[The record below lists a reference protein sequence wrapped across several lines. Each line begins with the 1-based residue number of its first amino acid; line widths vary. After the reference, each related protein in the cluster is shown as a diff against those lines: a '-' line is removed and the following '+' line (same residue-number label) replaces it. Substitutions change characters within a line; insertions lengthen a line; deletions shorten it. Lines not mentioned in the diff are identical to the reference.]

1 MPLAYQKVNYLIFDT
16 MISKIRERCY
26 YKNSIAN
33 FTSDS
38 VDEVIGAM
46 LRRSD
51 FEVNPNTR
59 YSWEVEII
67 TLQEMFRSHKEWDG
81 GIAFEFTI
89 PRIGKRCDVI
99 LLINGIVFILEYKTG
114 AQDKS
119 NKTQHI
125 VQVWDYALDLK
136 NFHSTCRKRILVP
149 ILVTEK
155 EDNNDEQQIRKASDD
170 VLSPLVTN
178 TEGLG
183 KLIDNILNR
192 FSSENIDIIDW
203 VNGIYNPTPTI
214 IEAACSLYK
223 YHNVDEIKRS
233 DANDLIVTTRCI
245 MDIIEET
252 KKSHTKAICFVTGV
266 PGAGKTRVGLDVAI
280 EEFNKGEHA
289 VYLSGNGPLVNVL
302 TEALSTDKAETDNIT
317 KKDAEREVHSF
328 IQGIHHYR
336 GNMLNKVKVE
346 NGKIVINEATVNKDD
361 KNGYAEVENVAIFDE
376 AQRAWTRKELATFLN
391 DSKFPMSE
399 PSFLIWTMDQKPDW
413 AVIVCLVGGGQEI
426 NHGEAGI
433 SEWINAINNDFPNWN
448 VYISNQ
454 LKEKEYAEGNV
465 EKMLA
470 NNSNVHIFNELHLE
484 TSMRSFRG
492 EFLSSFV
499 HYLLE
504 MNIEKTKEML
514 SKLPEYPIV
523 MTRSLSKAK
532 QWLREKA
539 RGSERYGLLASSQ
552 AKRIVP
558 LGLSLQDQKGKM
570 EIQWFLKGF
579 DDVRSSY
586 FLENVMSEFKVQGL
600 ELDWAGFIWD
610 ADFRYNP
617 NGWECYK
624 FKGTQWT
631 NDSEIDYKINTY
643 RVLLTRAR
651 QGLIIIIPPSD
662 PYDKTRK
669 EEFYQPT
676 YNFLKSL
683 GIEEIK

>member
-1 MPLAYQKVNYLIFDT
+1 

-26 YKNSIAN
+26 YINSIAN

-46 LRRSD
+46 LRRSE

-67 TLQEMFRSHKEWDG
+67 TLQELFRLHQEWDG

-89 PRIGKRCDVI
+89 PRIGKRCDVVLI
-99 LLINGIVFILEYKTG
+99 INGIVFILEYKTG

-119 NKTQHI
+119 NKAQHI

-136 NFHSTCRKRILVP
+136 NFHSTSRERILVP

-155 EDNNDEQQIRKASDD
+155 EGDNDEQQIKRASDD

-183 KLIDNILNR
+183 ILINNVLKR
-192 FSSENIDIIDW
+192 FSSENIEISEW
-203 VNGIYNPTPTI
+203 VNGSYNPTPTI

-233 DANDLIVTTRCI
+233 DADDLIVTTRCI

-252 KKSHTKAICFVTGV
+252 KKSHSKAICFVTGV

-302 TEALSTDKAETDNIT
+302 TEALAVDKAETDKIS

-336 GNMLNKVKVE
+336 GNMLSKVKVD
-346 NGKIVINEATVNKDD
+346 NGKIVINETAANKDD
-361 KNGYAEVENVAIFDE
+361 NNGYAEVENVAIFDE
-376 AQRAWTRKELATFLN
+376 AQRAWTREELASFLN
-391 DSKFPMSE
+391 DSKFPISE

-433 SEWINAINNDFPNWN
+433 SEWINAINNDFPHWK

-454 LKEKEYAEGNV
+454 LEEKEYAEGNV
-465 EKMLA
+465 EKLLT
-470 NNSNVHIFNELHLE
+470 NNPNVHIISGLHLE
-484 TSMRSFRG
+484 TSIRSFRG
-492 EFLSSFV
+492 ENLSSFV

-504 MNIEKTKEML
+504 MDVKNTKEML
-514 SKLPEYPIV
+514 SKLPDYPIV
-523 MTRSLSKAK
+523 MTRSLSTAK
-532 QWLREKA
+532 QWLRDKA

-570 EIQWFLKGF
+570 ETQWFLKGF

-617 NGWECYK
+617 EGWECYN
-624 FKGTQWT
+624 FKGTKWT
-631 NDSEIDYKINTY
+631 HASEIDYKKNAY

-651 QGLIIIIPPSD
+651 QGMIIIVPEGD
-662 PYDKTRK
+662 PFDKTRK
-669 EEFYQPT
+669 KDFYNKT
-676 YNFLKSL
+676 YDFLYSL

>member
-1 MPLAYQKVNYLIFDT
+1 
-16 MISKIRERCY
+16 MISSPRVRCY
-26 YKNSIAN
+26 YQNNIAQ
-33 FTSDS
+33 FSTES
-38 VDEVIGAM
+38 VDGIIGTM
-46 LRRSD
+46 LRHSD

-59 YSWEVEII
+59 YSWEVEIA
-67 TLQEMFRSHKEWDG
+67 TLQQMFQSHSNWNG

-99 LLINGIVFILEYKTG
+99 LIIYGIVFILEYKTG
-114 AQDKS
+114 IQDKGS
-119 NKTQHI
+119 KVQHI

-136 NFHSTCRKRILVP
+136 NFHSTSRNRILVP

-155 EDNNDEQQIRKASDD
+155 NNVHDEQIIEKASDD
-170 VLSPLVTN
+170 VLSPLESN

-183 KLIDNILNR
+183 QLIEIILNR
-192 FSSENIDIIDW
+192 FSSNYLDIAEWI
-203 VNGIYNPTPTI
+203 NGVYNPTPTI

-223 YHNVDEIKRS
+223 FHNVDEIKRS
-233 DANDLIVTTRCI
+233 DADDLIVTTRCI
-245 MDIIEET
+245 MDIIDET
-252 KKSHTKAICFVTGV
+252 KRSHSKAICFVTGV

-280 EEFNKGEHA
+280 EEFNNGEHA

-302 TEALSTDKAETDNIT
+302 TEALATDKAEADKIT

-328 IQGIHHYR
+328 IQAIHHYR

-346 NGKIVINEATVNKDD
+346 DGKIVINTSAVNKDE

-376 AQRAWTRKELATFLN
+376 AQRAWTQEELASFLN

-433 SEWINAINNDFPNWN
+433 SEWINAINNDFPHWK
-448 VYISNQ
+448 VYISDQ
-454 LKEKEYAEGNV
+454 LKEREYAEGNV
-465 EKMLA
+465 EGLLLG
-470 NNSNVHIFNELHLE
+470 NDNVHIYEQLHLN

-492 EFLSSFV
+492 EQLSSFV

-504 MNIEKTKEML
+504 MDMGKTKDML
-514 SKLPEYPIV
+514 SKLSEYPIV
-523 MTRSLSKAK
+523 MTRSLTKAK

-552 AKRIVP
+552 AKRITP
-558 LGLSLQDQKGKM
+558 LGLALQDQKGKM
-570 EIQWFLKGF
+570 EIQWFLKGTN
-579 DDVRSSY
+579 DVRSSF

-617 NGWECYK
+617 EGWECYN
-624 FKGTQWT
+624 FKGTQWQNT
-631 NDSEIDYKINTY
+631 SERNYKINAY

-651 QGLIIIIPPSD
+651 QGMIIIIPPSD
-662 PYDKTRK
+662 PNDITRK
-669 EEFYQPT
+669 EEFYLPT
-676 YNFLKSL
+676 YNLLKSL